1 MSPRFHRVLLS
12 LFPALILALVA
23 VAAVWGDNGVLA
35 RHSLQLDLEREKG
48 DLAKIDRDNARL
60 LRELDIEGGDRV
72 LVERAVAEEIGWAS
86 EGTTIYRFDDAPSR
100 P

>member
-12 LFPALILALVA
+12 LLPALILVLVA
-23 VAAVWGDNGVLA
+23 VGAVWGDNGVVA

-48 DLAKIDRDNARL
+48 ALARIDRENARL
-60 LRELDIEGGDRV
+60 LRELDLQGGDRV

-86 EGTTIYRFDDAPSR
+86 PGTTIYRFGPEDPK